1 MTGSDKASRMESRD
15 LEIRYRRLSV
25 LYDIALTLG
34 KSLNLQ
40 EILKDSLD
48 KLIEIMEVDSGVIY
62 VIDTNT
68 QEMIPMAFRNLSDE
82 VVRDLRENRVTVGE
96 CMCGMIA
103 QCGEEVLI
111 AEKAS
116 QDPRFTRPALKTEG
130 MEFYAGLPVKAQE
143 RVVGVL
149 CAITHESYV
158 IDEGLL
164 DILRAATVP
173 LGLAIENARL
183 FQDTL
188 RRADESTRLLDFEGV
203 VGASDAMRH
212 VLAFVRKVTDVESGI
227 LITGESG
234 TGKELIAKALHSNS
248 RRKSGPFVIVN
259 CSAVPESLLESEF
272 FGYVKGAFTGAVTDK
287 TGLFEA
293 ANHGTLF
300 LDEVEAMSPG
310 LQAKLLRVLQNG
322 TFTKVGDTRPVI
334 VDVRIIAATNRD
346 LLASVKNREF
356 RSDLYY
362 RLNVIRIDL
371 PPLRDRTV
379 DIPIL
384 ARNFLQHFSHQMGK
398 NVTRFSPDTIQTL
411 MAYPWPGNV
420 RELENAIQRAIAMA
434 EEDLITTGD
443 LPPEISVRDE
453 NGHRGTLRL
462 EEVERNHI
470 VQVLR
475 LCGGNQREA
484 ARLLGIDKTTLW
496 RKLKKYEEV
505 QNAVRTSN

>member
-1 MTGSDKASRMESRD
+1 MTGSDKAPQMESRD
-15 LEIRYRRLSV
+15 LETRERRLSV

-34 KSLNLQ
+34 RSLNLE
-40 EILKDSLD
+40 EILHDSLD
-48 KLIEIMEVDSGVIY
+48 KLIQIMEVDSGVIY
-62 VIDTNT
+62 IIDTNT
-68 QEMIPMAFRNLSDE
+68 QEMIPMAFRNLSEE

-116 QDPRFTRPALKTEG
+116 EDPRFTRPALKTEG
-130 MEFYAGLPVKAQE
+130 MEFYAGLPVKAQD

-149 CAITHESYV
+149 CAITHEAYV
-158 IDEGLL
+158 IDDALL

-183 FQDTL
+183 FQDAL

-212 VLAFVRKVTDVESGI
+212 VLSFVRKVTDVESGI

-234 TGKELIAKALHSNS
+234 TGKELIAKALHTNS
-248 RRKSGPFVIVN
+248 RRKSGPFIIVN

-272 FGYVKGAFTGAVTDK
+272 FGYVKGAFTGAVANK

-322 TFTKVGDTRPVI
+322 TFTKVGDTRPVT

-346 LLASVKNREF
+346 LLAGVKNRDF

-371 PPLRDRTV
+371 PPLRQRTA

-384 ARNFLQHFSHQMGK
+384 ARNFLRRFSHQMGK
-398 NVTRFSPDTIQTL
+398 GVSRVSHEAMHAL
-411 MAYPWPGNV
+411 MTYPWPGNV
-420 RELENAIQRAIAMA
+420 RELENAVQRAVAVTDG
-434 EEDLITTGD
+434 ESITRVD
-443 LPPEISVRDE
+443 LPPEISAL
-453 NGHRGTLRL
+453 GTAEQERPFRL
-462 EEVERNHI
+462 EEAERSHI
-470 VQVLR
+470 FHVLR
-475 LCGGNQREA
+475 ICRGNQRET

-496 RKLKKYEEV
+496 RKLKKYGWV
-505 QNAVRTSN
+505 QNAVDTTL